1 MKLNE
6 KINLKINENEF
17 TRRLTDY
24 DFRTILFTV
33 ISLVITVGYAT
44 FYAMLGVVL
53 RSFWYGMLAWYYL
66 MIVIMRSFVVFYHKG
81 KRKRAQNTTLQDEK
95 LSRAKIYRNCGIV
108 ICLLTFPLSFAILQ
122 MVAESA
128 TFSHEGLMIYTAA
141 TYTTYKVV
149 RAIRNF
155 LKAKKSEDLTVRTA
169 RDINLA
175 DMLVSVLALQTA
187 MFHSFSPDEN
197 WSVMNALTGAAVCLA
212 TVIIGA
218 FMIING
224 KRAVTQINYEA
235 NLQKISET
243 STKS

>member
-1 MKLNE
+1 M
-6 KINLKINENEF
+6 
-17 TRRLTDY
+17 RRLTDY
-24 DFRTILFTV
+24 DFRTVFFTV
-33 ISLVITVGYAT
+33 ISLVITAGYAA
-44 FYAMLGVVL
+44 FYGALGVILSSV
-53 RSFWYGMLAWYYL
+53 WYGMLAWYYL

-81 KRKRAQNTTLQDEK
+81 RRKRTHNTTLQDEK

-108 ICLLTFPLSFAILQ
+108 ICMLTFPLSFAILQ
-122 MVAESA
+122 MVANNA

-149 RAIRNF
+149 MAIRNF
-155 LKAKKSEDLTVRTA
+155 LKAKKSKDLTVRTA

-187 MFHSFSPDEN
+187 MFNSFSPDEN
-197 WSVMNALTGAAVCLA
+197 WSVMNAVTGAAVCLA
-212 TVIIGA
+212 TVVIGA

-224 KRAVTQINYEA
+224 KQAVTQINYEA

-243 STKS
+243 NTKR